1 MQKKHKNL
9 TACAVAA
16 IFGLSCMVCP
26 VQAKEAEFDGQTDMA
41 GLLEVDETAVPL
53 EEKAEPDTAPAPET
67 GEPEPVTQEQTE
79 READKEEPTSEP
91 AETEQETQLEATEQ
105 TNGEAEPQ
113 EQTAPVNAL
122 SSARASTISIGNADA
137 LIDFATKINNGTYP
151 QDTNA
156 ILTDNIDM
164 SGDAE

>member
-1 MQKKHKNL
+1 MRKKHKNL

-79 READKEEPTSEP
+79 RKLTRK
-91 AETEQETQLEATEQ
+91 
-105 TNGEAEPQ
+105 NPQ
-113 EQTAPVNAL
+113 VNL
-122 SSARASTISIGNADA
+122 RKQSRKHSWKPWSRQMEKQNRRNRRQQSMLFHQQG
-137 LIDFATKINNGTYP
+137 
-151 QDTNA
+151 QVQ
-156 ILTDNIDM
+156 
-164 SGDAE
+164 